1 MTSFSK
7 KVKKELSEINN
18 LKNKTLDWFE
28 LLGYSLTNSSKE
40 FTTESKYNINR
51 YARILDNIGV
61 DDYNISVSGKN
72 FTIKTKK
79 KLDEILK
86 EKNPKE
92 YNNIFNNEE
101 TEGKKQKENFELLNN
116 NRDLNEKKNIERLNE
131 IRDSNEKN
139 KKENLE
145 SLNNN
150 KNDERFQIN
159 EDEKKAI
166 IRGAFLGSGTISEPR
181 KAYHLEIYFKDEK
194 SLSFCIKILTSY
206 NVNVKSIR
214 QNKNILY
221 IEEGESISN
230 FLAFVGAKKSV
241 LEFEDTRVVK
251 EIRNNVNRQLN
262 LENANLNKTILSSVK
277 QINYIKLIKKK
288 NKFNELTEKEKKL
301 AEIRLK
307 NPDASLEELRKM
319 LGENISKSGVSH
331 RMKKIEELAKN
342 LENEK

>member
-18 LKNKTLDWFE
+18 LSNKTLDWFE

-51 YARILDNIGV
+51 YARILDNVGV

-72 FTIKTKK
+72 FIIKTKK
-79 KLDEILK
+79 KIDEILK

-101 TEGKKQKENFELLNN
+101 KE
-116 NRDLNEKKNIERLNE
+116 
-131 IRDSNEKN
+131 EKN
-139 KKENLE
+139 QKENLE

-150 KNDERFQIN
+150 KNDESLHIN
-159 EDEKKAI
+159 EDEKKSI

-307 NPDASLEELRKM
+307 NPDASLEELKKM

-342 LENEK
+342 LENEKIENCKNLKNER

>member
-18 LKNKTLDWFE
+18 LSNKTLDWFE

-51 YARILDNIGV
+51 YARILDNVGV

-72 FTIKTKK
+72 FIIKTKK
-79 KLDEILK
+79 KIDEILK

-92 YNNIFNNEE
+92 YNNIFNSE
-101 TEGKKQKENFELLNN
+101 
-116 NRDLNEKKNIERLNE
+116 
-131 IRDSNEKN
+131 EKN

-150 KNDERFQIN
+150 KNDESLHIN
-159 EDEKKAI
+159 EDEKKSI

-307 NPDASLEELRKM
+307 NPDASLEELKKM

>member
-101 TEGKKQKENFELLNN
+101 TEGKNQ
-116 NRDLNEKKNIERLNE
+116 
-131 IRDSNEKN
+131 
-139 KKENLE
+139 KENLE

-194 SLSFCIKILTSY
+194 SLCFCIKILTSY

-307 NPDASLEELRKM
+307 NPDASLKELRKM

>member
-18 LKNKTLDWFE
+18 LSNKTLDWFE

-51 YARILDNIGV
+51 YARILDNVGV

-79 KLDEILK
+79 KIDEILK

-92 YNNIFNNEE
+92 YNNIFNSE
-101 TEGKKQKENFELLNN
+101 
-116 NRDLNEKKNIERLNE
+116 
-131 IRDSNEKN
+131 EKN

-150 KNDERFQIN
+150 KNDESLHIN
-159 EDEKKAI
+159 EDEKKSI

-307 NPDASLEELRKM
+307 NPDASLEELKKM

>member
-101 TEGKKQKENFELLNN
+101 TEGKNQ
-116 NRDLNEKKNIERLNE
+116 
-131 IRDSNEKN
+131 
-139 KKENLE
+139 KENLE

-194 SLSFCIKILTSY
+194 SLCFCIKILTSY

>member
-18 LKNKTLDWFE
+18 LSNKTLDWFE

-51 YARILDNIGV
+51 YARILDNVGV

-79 KLDEILK
+79 KIDEILK

-92 YNNIFNNEE
+92 YNNIFNSE
-101 TEGKKQKENFELLNN
+101 
-116 NRDLNEKKNIERLNE
+116 
-131 IRDSNEKN
+131 EKN

-150 KNDERFQIN
+150 KNDESLHIN
-159 EDEKKAI
+159 EDEKKSI

-181 KAYHLEIYFKDEK
+181 KSYHLEIYFKDEK

-307 NPDASLEELRKM
+307 NPDASLKELRKM

>member
-51 YARILDNIGV
+51 YARILENVGV
-61 DDYNISVSGKN
+61 YDYNISVSGKN

-86 EKNPKE
+86 EKNTKE

-101 TEGKKQKENFELLNN
+101 TEEKKQKENF
-116 NRDLNEKKNIERLNE
+116 
-131 IRDSNEKN
+131 
-139 KKENLE
+139 E

-181 KAYHLEIYFKDEK
+181 KAYHLEIYFKDEN

-206 NVNVKSIR
+206 YVNVKSIT

-288 NKFNELTEKEKKL
+288 NKFNDLTEKEKKL

>member
-18 LKNKTLDWFE
+18 LSNKTLDWFE

-51 YARILDNIGV
+51 YARILDNVGV

-72 FTIKTKK
+72 FIIKTKK
-79 KLDEILK
+79 KIDEILK

-101 TEGKKQKENFELLNN
+101 KEEKNQKENFEHCDN
-116 NRDLNEKKNIERLNE
+116 NRHSE
-131 IRDSNEKN
+131 EKN

-150 KNDERFQIN
+150 KNDESLHIN
-159 EDEKKAI
+159 EDEKKSI

-307 NPDASLEELRKM
+307 NPDASLEELKKM

>member
-18 LKNKTLDWFE
+18 LSNKTLDWFE

-51 YARILDNIGV
+51 YARILENVGV

-101 TEGKKQKENFELLNN
+101 TE
-116 NRDLNEKKNIERLNE
+116 
-131 IRDSNEKN
+131 EKN
-139 KKENLE
+139 QKENLE

-150 KNDERFQIN
+150 KNDERLQIN

-288 NKFNELTEKEKKL
+288 NKFNELSEKEKKL

>member
-18 LKNKTLDWFE
+18 LSNKTLDWFE

-51 YARILDNIGV
+51 YARILDNVGV

-72 FTIKTKK
+72 FIIKTKK
-79 KLDEILK
+79 KIDEILK

-92 YNNIFNNEE
+92 YNNIFNSE
-101 TEGKKQKENFELLNN
+101 
-116 NRDLNEKKNIERLNE
+116 
-131 IRDSNEKN
+131 EKN
-139 KKENLE
+139 KKENLK

-150 KNDERFQIN
+150 KNDESLHIN
-159 EDEKKAI
+159 EDEKKSI

-307 NPDASLEELRKM
+307 NPDASLEELKKM

-342 LENEK
+342 LENEKIENCKNLENEK

>member
-18 LKNKTLDWFE
+18 LSNKTLDWFE

-51 YARILDNIGV
+51 YARILENVGV

-101 TEGKKQKENFELLNN
+101 TEGKNQ
-116 NRDLNEKKNIERLNE
+116 
-131 IRDSNEKN
+131 
-139 KKENLE
+139 KENLE

-181 KAYHLEIYFKDEK
+181 KAYHLEIYLKDEK
-194 SLSFCIKILTSY
+194 SLCFCIKILTSY

>member
-18 LKNKTLDWFE
+18 LSNKTLDWFE

-51 YARILDNIGV
+51 YARILENVGV

-79 KLDEILK
+79 KLNEILE
-86 EKNPKE
+86 EKNTKE

-101 TEGKKQKENFELLNN
+101 KE
-116 NRDLNEKKNIERLNE
+116 
-131 IRDSNEKN
+131 EKN
-139 KKENLE
+139 QKENLE

-288 NKFNELTEKEKKL
+288 NKFNDLTEKEKKL

>member
-18 LKNKTLDWFE
+18 LSNKTLDWFE

-51 YARILDNIGV
+51 YARILDNVGV

-101 TEGKKQKENFELLNN
+101 KEEKNQKENLG
-116 NRDLNEKKNIERLNE
+116 
-131 IRDSNEKN
+131 
-139 KKENLE
+139 

-150 KNDERFQIN
+150 KNDERLQIN

-206 NVNVKSIR
+206 NVNVKSIK

-331 RMKKIEELAKN
+331 RMKKIEELAKS

>member
-51 YARILDNIGV
+51 YARILDNVGV

-101 TEGKKQKENFELLNN
+101 KEEKNQKENF
-116 NRDLNEKKNIERLNE
+116 
-131 IRDSNEKN
+131 
-139 KKENLE
+139 E

>member
-18 LKNKTLDWFE
+18 LSNKTLDWFE

-51 YARILDNIGV
+51 YARILENVGV

-101 TEGKKQKENFELLNN
+101 TEGKNQ
-116 NRDLNEKKNIERLNE
+116 
-131 IRDSNEKN
+131 
-139 KKENLE
+139 KENLE

-194 SLSFCIKILTSY
+194 SLCFCIKILTSY

>member
-18 LKNKTLDWFE
+18 LSNKTLDWFE

-40 FTTESKYNINR
+40 FATESKYNINR
-51 YARILDNIGV
+51 YARILDNVGV

-92 YNNIFNNEE
+92 YNNIFNSE
-101 TEGKKQKENFELLNN
+101 
-116 NRDLNEKKNIERLNE
+116 
-131 IRDSNEKN
+131 EKN

-150 KNDERFQIN
+150 KNDESLHIN
-159 EDEKKAI
+159 EDEKKSI

-181 KAYHLEIYFKDEK
+181 KSYHLEIYFKDEK

-307 NPDASLEELRKM
+307 NPDASLEELKKM

>member
-1 MTSFSK
+1 MIQCL
-7 KVKKELSEINN
+7 KKELSEINN
-18 LKNKTLDWFE
+18 LSNKTLDWFE

-51 YARILDNIGV
+51 YARILDNVGV

-79 KLDEILK
+79 KIDEILK

-92 YNNIFNNEE
+92 YNNIFNSE
-101 TEGKKQKENFELLNN
+101 
-116 NRDLNEKKNIERLNE
+116 
-131 IRDSNEKN
+131 EKN

-150 KNDERFQIN
+150 KNDERLQIN
-159 EDEKKAI
+159 EDEKKSI

-230 FLAFVGAKKSV
+230 FLALVGAKKSV

-262 LENANLNKTILSSVK
+262 LENANLNKTILSS
-277 QINYIKLIKKK
+277 N
-288 NKFNELTEKEKKL
+288 
-301 AEIRLK
+301 
-307 NPDASLEELRKM
+307 
-319 LGENISKSGVSH
+319 NIIICKTD
-331 RMKKIEELAKN
+331 
-342 LENEK
+342 

>member
-18 LKNKTLDWFE
+18 LSNKTLDWFE

-51 YARILDNIGV
+51 YARILENVGV
-61 DDYNISVSGKN
+61 YDYNISVSGKN

-86 EKNPKE
+86 EKNTKE

-101 TEGKKQKENFELLNN
+101 KE
-116 NRDLNEKKNIERLNE
+116 
-131 IRDSNEKN
+131 EKN
-139 KKENLE
+139 QKENLE

-181 KAYHLEIYFKDEK
+181 KAYHLEIYFKDEN

-206 NVNVKSIR
+206 YVNVKSIR

-288 NKFNELTEKEKKL
+288 NKFNDLTEKEKKL

>member
-1 MTSFSK
+1 M
-7 KVKKELSEINN
+7 
-18 LKNKTLDWFE
+18 
-28 LLGYSLTNSSKE
+28 
-40 FTTESKYNINR
+40 
-51 YARILDNIGV
+51 
-61 DDYNISVSGKN
+61 
-72 FTIKTKK
+72 
-79 KLDEILK
+79 
-86 EKNPKE
+86 
-92 YNNIFNNEE
+92 
-101 TEGKKQKENFELLNN
+101 
-116 NRDLNEKKNIERLNE
+116 
-131 IRDSNEKN
+131 
-139 KKENLE
+139 
-145 SLNNN
+145 NNN
-150 KNDERFQIN
+150 KNDESLHIN
-159 EDEKKAI
+159 EDEKKSI

-181 KAYHLEIYFKDEK
+181 KSYHLEIYFKDEK

-307 NPDASLEELRKM
+307 NPDASLEELKKM

>member
-18 LKNKTLDWFE
+18 LSNKTLDWFE

-51 YARILDNIGV
+51 YARILENVGV

-79 KLDEILK
+79 KLNEILE
-86 EKNPKE
+86 EKNTKE
-92 YNNIFNNEE
+92 YNNIFNSE
-101 TEGKKQKENFELLNN
+101 
-116 NRDLNEKKNIERLNE
+116 
-131 IRDSNEKN
+131 EKN

-150 KNDERFQIN
+150 KNDESLQIN

-194 SLSFCIKILTSY
+194 SLCFCIKILTSY

>member
-18 LKNKTLDWFE
+18 LSNKTLDWFE

-51 YARILDNIGV
+51 YTRILENVGV
-61 DDYNISVSGKN
+61 YDYNISVSGKN

-86 EKNPKE
+86 EKNTKE

-101 TEGKKQKENFELLNN
+101 TEEKKQKENF
-116 NRDLNEKKNIERLNE
+116 
-131 IRDSNEKN
+131 
-139 KKENLE
+139 E

-181 KAYHLEIYFKDEK
+181 KAYHLEIYFKDEN

-206 NVNVKSIR
+206 YVNVKSIR

-288 NKFNELTEKEKKL
+288 NKFNDLTEKEKKL

>member
-18 LKNKTLDWFE
+18 LSNKTLDWFE

-51 YARILDNIGV
+51 YARILDNVGV

-79 KLDEILK
+79 KLDEILE
-86 EKNPKE
+86 EKNTKE
-92 YNNIFNNEE
+92 YNNIFNKEE
-101 TEGKKQKENFELLNN
+101 TEGKKQKESFELLNN

-131 IRDSNEKN
+131 IRDSDEKN
-139 KKENLE
+139 QKENLE

-150 KNDERFQIN
+150 KNDESLQIS

-181 KAYHLEIYFKDEK
+181 KAYHLEIYFKDEN

-301 AEIRLK
+301 AAIRLK
-307 NPDASLEELRKM
+307 NPDESLEELRKM
-319 LGENISKSGVSH
+319 LGEHIRKSGVSH
-331 RMKKIEELAKN
+331 RMKKIEELARN

>member
-101 TEGKKQKENFELLNN
+101 TEGKKQKEN
-116 NRDLNEKKNIERLNE
+116 
-131 IRDSNEKN
+131 
-139 KKENLE
+139 LE

-194 SLSFCIKILTSY
+194 SLCFCIKILTSY

>member
-101 TEGKKQKENFELLNN
+101 TEGKNQKENF
-116 NRDLNEKKNIERLNE
+116 
-131 IRDSNEKN
+131 
-139 KKENLE
+139 E

-194 SLSFCIKILTSY
+194 SLCFCIKILTSY

>member
-101 TEGKKQKENFELLNN
+101 TEGKNQ
-116 NRDLNEKKNIERLNE
+116 
-131 IRDSNEKN
+131 
-139 KKENLE
+139 KENLE

-181 KAYHLEIYFKDEK
+181 KSYHLEIYFKDEK
-194 SLSFCIKILTSY
+194 SLCFCIKILTSY

>member
-101 TEGKKQKENFELLNN
+101 TEGKKQKEN
-116 NRDLNEKKNIERLNE
+116 
-131 IRDSNEKN
+131 
-139 KKENLE
+139 LE

-150 KNDERFQIN
+150 KNDERLQIS

-230 FLAFVGAKKSV
+230 FLALVGAKKSV

-331 RMKKIEELAKN
+331 RMKKIEELAKS

>member
-18 LKNKTLDWFE
+18 LSNKTLDWFE

-51 YARILDNIGV
+51 YARILENVGV

-79 KLDEILK
+79 KLNEILK

-101 TEGKKQKENFELLNN
+101 TEGKKQKENF
-116 NRDLNEKKNIERLNE
+116 
-131 IRDSNEKN
+131 
-139 KKENLE
+139 E

-181 KAYHLEIYFKDEK
+181 KAYHLEIYLKDEK
-194 SLSFCIKILTSY
+194 SLCFCIKILTSY

>member
-18 LKNKTLDWFE
+18 LSNKTLDWFE

-51 YARILDNIGV
+51 YARILENVGV
-61 DDYNISVSGKN
+61 YDYNISVSGKN

-86 EKNPKE
+86 EKNTKE

-101 TEGKKQKENFELLNN
+101 TEEKKQKENFE
-116 NRDLNEKKNIERLNE
+116 
-131 IRDSNEKN
+131 
-139 KKENLE
+139 
-145 SLNNN
+145 SLINN

-181 KAYHLEIYFKDEK
+181 KAYHLEIYFKDEN

-206 NVNVKSIR
+206 YVNVKSIR

-288 NKFNELTEKEKKL
+288 NKFNDLTEKEKKL

>member
-18 LKNKTLDWFE
+18 LSNKTLDWFE

-51 YARILDNIGV
+51 YARILDNVGV

-101 TEGKKQKENFELLNN
+101 TEGKNQ
-116 NRDLNEKKNIERLNE
+116 
-131 IRDSNEKN
+131 
-139 KKENLE
+139 KENLE

-194 SLSFCIKILTSY
+194 SLCFCIKILTSY

>member
-18 LKNKTLDWFE
+18 LSNKTLDWFE

-51 YARILDNIGV
+51 YARILENVGV

-101 TEGKKQKENFELLNN
+101 TEEKKQKENF
-116 NRDLNEKKNIERLNE
+116 
-131 IRDSNEKN
+131 
-139 KKENLE
+139 E

-206 NVNVKSIR
+206 NVNVKSIK

-288 NKFNELTEKEKKL
+288 NKFNELSEKEKKL